1 MYTDYNSIM
10 PFSLTYS
17 SDEGMVASYGY
28 YATKKDASD
37 AAIRAVKDN
46 PTLLLSNFHISER
59 KVKDKP
65 FTETFATLS
74 VKRYKVY
81 VKTSST
87 SSLDMT
93 DYIGEYNTK
102 EEANA
107 AIINDMLSK
116 HPGYTIDQ
124 YFVNEENQNLV

>member
-1 MYTDYNSIM
+1 MYIDDNSMM

-17 SDEGMVASYGY
+17 SNEGIIASYGY
-28 YATKKDASD
+28 YATKKEASD

-46 PTLLLSNFHISER
+46 PTLLLSNFYISER
-59 KVKDKP
+59 KVHDKS
-65 FTETFATLS
+65 FTKNLTTLS

-81 VKTSST
+81 VKTSS
-87 SSLDMT
+87 LAVT
-93 DYIGEYNTK
+93 DYIGEYSTK
-102 EEANA
+102 EETNA

-124 YFVNEENQNLV
+124 YFVNEENKNLVE

>member
-1 MYTDYNSIM
+1 MYTDLNSMM
-10 PFSLTYS
+10 PFSLTYL
-17 SDEGMVASYGY
+17 SDGGMVASYGY

-65 FTETFATLS
+65 FTENLTTLS

-81 VKTSST
+81 AKTSS
-87 SSLDMT
+87 LAVT
-93 DYIGEYNTK
+93 DYIGEYSTK

-107 AIINDMLSK
+107 AIINDIRIK
-116 HPGYTIDQ
+116 HPEYTIDQ
-124 YFVNEENQNLV
+124 YFVNEENKNLVG

>member
-1 MYTDYNSIM
+1 MYTDLNSIM
-10 PFSLTYS
+10 SFSLTYVS
-17 SDEGMVASYGY
+17 GVGMISSYGC

-46 PTLLLSNFHISER
+46 PTLLLSNFYITER
-59 KVKDKP
+59 KVNDNP
-65 FTETFATLS
+65 FIENLASLL

-81 VKTSST
+81 VKTSS
-87 SSLDMT
+87 LDVT
-93 DYIGEYNTK
+93 GYIGEYNTK
-102 EEANA
+102 EEANV

-124 YFVNEENQNLV
+124 YFVHEENQNLI

>member
-1 MYTDYNSIM
+1 MYIDDNSMM

-17 SDEGMVASYGY
+17 SDGGMLASYGY
-28 YATKKDASD
+28 YTTKKDASD

-59 KVKDKP
+59 KVHNKP
-65 FTETFATLS
+65 FTENLTTLS
-74 VKRYKVY
+74 VKTYKVY
-81 VKTSST
+81 VKTSLRT
-87 SSLDMT
+87 VT
-93 DYIGEYNTK
+93 DYIGKYSTK
-102 EEANA
+102 EDANE

-124 YFVNEENQNLV
+124 YIVNEESQNLV

>member
-1 MYTDYNSIM
+1 MHTDYNSMM

-17 SDEGMVASYGY
+17 SDEGMSASYGY
-28 YATKKDASD
+28 YRSKKDASD

-65 FTETFATLS
+65 FTENLTTLS
-74 VKRYKVY
+74 GKIYKVY
-81 VKTSST
+81 VKTSLHT
-87 SSLDMT
+87 VT
-93 DYIGEYNTK
+93 DYIGKYSTK
-102 EEANA
+102 EEANE

-124 YFVNEENQNLV
+124 YFVNEESQNIV

>member
-1 MYTDYNSIM
+1 MYTDYNSMM

-17 SDEGMVASYGY
+17 SNEGIIASYGY
-28 YATKKDASD
+28 YATKKEASD

-46 PTLLLSNFHISER
+46 PTLLLSNFYISEI

-65 FTETFATLS
+65 FTETLATLS
-74 VKRYKVY
+74 VKKYKVY
-81 VKTSST
+81 VQTPSIA
-87 SSLDMT
+87 LT

-102 EEANA
+102 EDANT

-124 YFVNEENQNLV
+124 YFVHEENQNLI

>member
-1 MYTDYNSIM
+1 MYKDYNSIM
-10 PFSLTYS
+10 PFSLTYL
-17 SDEGMVASYGY
+17 SDGGMVASYGY

-65 FTETFATLS
+65 FTENLTTLS

-81 VKTSST
+81 AKTSS
-87 SSLDMT
+87 LAVM
-93 DYIGEYNTK
+93 DYIGEYSTK

-107 AIINDMLSK
+107 AIINDIRIK

-124 YFVNEENQNLV
+124 YFVNEEIQNLV

>member
-1 MYTDYNSIM
+1 MYTYDNSM
-10 PFSLTYS
+10 MLFSLTYS
-17 SDEGMVASYGY
+17 SDGMIASYGY

-37 AAIRAVKDN
+37 AAIRSVKDN

-59 KVKDKP
+59 KVNDKP
-65 FTETFATLS
+65 FTETLATLS

-81 VKTSST
+81 VKTP
-87 SSLDMT
+87 SLAFN
-93 DYIGEYNTK
+93 DYIGEYSTK

-107 AIINDMLSK
+107 AIINDTLSK

-124 YFVNEENQNLV
+124 YFVHEENQNLI

>member
-1 MYTDYNSIM
+1 MYKDYNSIM
-10 PFSLTYS
+10 PFSLTYL
-17 SDEGMVASYGY
+17 SDGGMVASYGHY
-28 YATKKDASD
+28 MSKKDASD

-65 FTETFATLS
+65 FTENLTTLS

-81 VKTSST
+81 VKTSS
-87 SSLDMT
+87 LAVM
-93 DYIGEYNTK
+93 DYIGEYSTK

-107 AIINDMLSK
+107 AIINDMRSK

-124 YFVNEENQNLV
+124 YFVNEENKNLVG

>member
-17 SDEGMVASYGY
+17 SDGMIASYGY
-28 YATKKDASD
+28 YATKKEASD

-46 PTLLLSNFHISER
+46 PTLLLSNFYISEI

-65 FTETFATLS
+65 FTETLATLS
-74 VKRYKVY
+74 VKKYKVY
-81 VKTSST
+81 VQTPSI
-87 SSLDMT
+87 SLT

-102 EEANA
+102 EEANT

-124 YFVNEENQNLV
+124 YFVHEENQNLI

>member
-1 MYTDYNSIM
+1 MYTDYNSMM

-17 SDEGMVASYGY
+17 SNEGIIASYGY

-46 PTLLLSNFHISER
+46 PTLLLSNFYISEI

-65 FTETFATLS
+65 FTETLATLS
-74 VKRYKVY
+74 VKKYKVY
-81 VKTSST
+81 VQTPSIA
-87 SSLDMT
+87 LT

-102 EEANA
+102 EEANT

-124 YFVNEENQNLV
+124 YFVHEENQNLI

>member
-1 MYTDYNSIM
+1 MYKDLNSMM

-17 SDEGMVASYGY
+17 SDGGMVASYGY

-46 PTLLLSNFHISER
+46 PTLLLSNFQISER
-59 KVKDKP
+59 KANDKP
-65 FTETFATLS
+65 FTENLETLS

-81 VKTSST
+81 VKTP
-87 SSLDMT
+87 SLAFT
-93 DYIGEYNTK
+93 DYIGEYSTK

-107 AIINDMLSK
+107 AIINDMLIEN
-116 HPGYTIDQ
+116 PGYTIDQ
-124 YFVNEENQNLV
+124 YFVTEENQNFV

>member
-1 MYTDYNSIM
+1 MCTDYNSMM

-17 SDEGMVASYGY
+17 SNEGIIASYGY
-28 YATKKDASD
+28 YATKKEASD

-46 PTLLLSNFHISER
+46 PTLLLSNFYISEI

-65 FTETFATLS
+65 FTETLATLS
-74 VKRYKVY
+74 VKKYKVY
-81 VKTSST
+81 VQTPSI
-87 SSLDMT
+87 SLT
-93 DYIGEYNTK
+93 NYIGEYNTK
-102 EEANA
+102 EDANT

-124 YFVNEENQNLV
+124 YFVHEENQNLI

>member
-10 PFSLTYS
+10 PFNLTYL
-17 SDEGMVASYGY
+17 SDGGMVASYGY

-46 PTLLLSNFHISER
+46 HTLLLSNFHISER

-65 FTETFATLS
+65 FTENLTTLS

-81 VKTSST
+81 TKTSS
-87 SSLDMT
+87 LAVT
-93 DYIGEYNTK
+93 DYIGEYSTK

-107 AIINDMLSK
+107 AIINDIRIK

-124 YFVNEENQNLV
+124 YFVNEENKNLVE

>member
-1 MYTDYNSIM
+1 MCTDYNSMM

-17 SDEGMVASYGY
+17 SNEGIIASYGY
-28 YATKKDASD
+28 YATKKEASD

-46 PTLLLSNFHISER
+46 PTLLLSNFYISEI

-65 FTETFATLS
+65 FTETLATLS
-74 VKRYKVY
+74 VKKYKVY
-81 VKTSST
+81 VQTPSI
-87 SSLDMT
+87 SLT

-102 EEANA
+102 EDANT

-124 YFVNEENQNLV
+124 YFVHEENQNLI

>member
-1 MYTDYNSIM
+1 M

-17 SDEGMVASYGY
+17 SDEGMIASYGY
-28 YATKKDASD
+28 YATKKEASD

-46 PTLLLSNFHISER
+46 PTLLLSNFYISER

-65 FTETFATLS
+65 FTENLTTLS
-74 VKRYKVY
+74 LKKYKVY
-81 VKTSST
+81 VQTH
-87 SSLDMT
+87 SLALP

-124 YFVNEENQNLV
+124 YFVKKKIKNII

>member
-10 PFSLTYS
+10 PFNLTYL
-17 SDEGMVASYGY
+17 SDGGMVASYGY
-28 YATKKDASD
+28 SATKKDASN
-37 AAIRAVKDN
+37 AAIQAVKDN

-65 FTETFATLS
+65 FTENLTTLS

-81 VKTSST
+81 VKTSS
-87 SSLDMT
+87 LAVT
-93 DYIGEYNTK
+93 DYIGEYRTK

-116 HPGYTIDQ
+116 HLGYTIDQ
-124 YFVNEENQNLV
+124 YFVQEESQNLVG

>member
-1 MYTDYNSIM
+1 MYTDYNSMM

-17 SDEGMVASYGY
+17 SNEGIIASYGY
-28 YATKKDASD
+28 YATKKEASD

-46 PTLLLSNFHISER
+46 HTLLLSNFHISER
-59 KVKDKP
+59 KVNDKP
-65 FTETFATLS
+65 FTETLATLS

-81 VKTSST
+81 VKTP
-87 SSLDMT
+87 SLAFN
-93 DYIGEYNTK
+93 DYIGEYSTK

-107 AIINDMLSK
+107 AIINDTLSK

-124 YFVNEENQNLV
+124 YFVYEENQNLI

>member
-1 MYTDYNSIM
+1 MYTDDNSIM
-10 PFSLTYS
+10 PFNLTYL
-17 SDEGMVASYGY
+17 SDGGMVASYGY

-46 PTLLLSNFHISER
+46 PTLLLSNFYISER
-59 KVKDKP
+59 KVQNKP
-65 FTETFATLS
+65 FIDNVVKFS

-81 VKTSST
+81 AKTSS
-87 SSLDMT
+87 LAVT
-93 DYIGEYNTK
+93 DYIGEYITK

-107 AIINDMLSK
+107 AIINDMISK

-124 YFVNEENQNLV
+124 YFVNEENKNIVG

>member
-1 MYTDYNSIM
+1 MYTDYNSMM

-17 SDEGMVASYGY
+17 SNEGIIASYGY
-28 YATKKDASD
+28 YATKKEASD

-46 PTLLLSNFHISER
+46 PTLLLSNFYISEI

-65 FTETFATLS
+65 FTETLATLS
-74 VKRYKVY
+74 VKKYKVY
-81 VKTSST
+81 VQTPSIA
-87 SSLDMT
+87 LT

-102 EEANA
+102 EEANT

-116 HPGYTIDQ
+116 HLGYTIDQ
-124 YFVNEENQNLV
+124 YFVQEESQNLVG

>member
-1 MYTDYNSIM
+1 MYVDSNSMM
-10 PFSLTYS
+10 PFSLTYL
-17 SDEGMVASYGY
+17 SDGGMVASYGY

-65 FTETFATLS
+65 FTENLTTLS

-81 VKTSST
+81 AKTSS
-87 SSLDMT
+87 LAVT
-93 DYIGEYNTK
+93 DYIGEYSTK

-107 AIINDMLSK
+107 AIINDIRIK
-116 HPGYTIDQ
+116 YPEYTIDQ
-124 YFVNEENQNLV
+124 YFVNEEIQNLV

>member
-1 MYTDYNSIM
+1 MYKDYNSIM
-10 PFSLTYS
+10 PFSLTYL
-17 SDEGMVASYGY
+17 SDGGMVASYGHDMS
-28 YATKKDASD
+28 KQDASD

-65 FTETFATLS
+65 FTENLTTLS

-81 VKTSST
+81 VKTSS
-87 SSLDMT
+87 LAVM
-93 DYIGEYNTK
+93 DYIGEYSTK

-107 AIINDMLSK
+107 AIINDMRSK

-124 YFVNEENQNLV
+124 YFVNEENKNLVG

>member
-1 MYTDYNSIM
+1 MYTDDNSM
-10 PFSLTYS
+10 MSFSLTYL
-17 SDEGMVASYGY
+17 SDDGMAASYGY
-28 YATKKDASD
+28 YRSKKDASD

-65 FTETFATLS
+65 FTENLTTLS
-74 VKRYKVY
+74 GKIYKVY
-81 VKTSST
+81 VKTSLRT
-87 SSLDMT
+87 VT
-93 DYIGEYNTK
+93 DYIGKYSTK
-102 EEANA
+102 EEANE

-124 YFVNEENQNLV
+124 YFVNEESQNLV

>member
-1 MYTDYNSIM
+1 MYTDLNSMM

-17 SDEGMVASYGY
+17 SDGMIASYGY
-28 YATKKDASD
+28 YATKKEASD

-46 PTLLLSNFHISER
+46 PTLLLSNFYISEI

-65 FTETFATLS
+65 FTETLATLS
-74 VKRYKVY
+74 VKKYKVY
-81 VKTSST
+81 VQTPSIA
-87 SSLDMT
+87 LT

-102 EEANA
+102 EEANT

-124 YFVNEENQNLV
+124 YFVHEENQNLI

>member
-1 MYTDYNSIM
+1 MYTDYNSMM

-17 SDEGMVASYGY
+17 SNEGIIASYGY
-28 YATKKDASD
+28 YATKKEASD

-46 PTLLLSNFHISER
+46 HTLLLSNFYISEI

-74 VKRYKVY
+74 VKKYKVY
-81 VKTSST
+81 VQTPSIA
-87 SSLDMT
+87 LT

-102 EEANA
+102 EEANE

-116 HPGYTIDQ
+116 HHGYTIDQ
-124 YFVNEENQNLV
+124 YFVNEENQNLI